1 MSVTLFYSEQFGPQE
16 RNLAKLVE
24 LLGGEIHAVDVK
36 GSSTE
41 LSGSRNA
48 LKSTRCVFVRSASA
62 LLSRLRRDD
71 WSGKSTRGCV
81 AELGRNVIVYGC
93 GSGEDDAQT
102 LRDLSQGALVGV
114 KSTARGLPENQCRAG
129 PDLQAV
135 GRFGVRGSGNQ

>member
-24 LLGGEIHAVDVK
+24 FLGGEIHAVNVK
-36 GSSTE
+36 GSGTE

-48 LKSTRCVFVRSASA
+48 LELSTRCVFVSASA
-62 LLSRLRRDD
+62 LLRLRRDD
-71 WSGKSTRGCV
+71 SSGKSTRRSV
-81 AELGRNVIVYGC
+81 AELGRNVIVYGY

-114 KSTARGLPENQCRAG
+114 SRRPVETGDQCRRGLH
-129 PDLQAV
+129 LQAV